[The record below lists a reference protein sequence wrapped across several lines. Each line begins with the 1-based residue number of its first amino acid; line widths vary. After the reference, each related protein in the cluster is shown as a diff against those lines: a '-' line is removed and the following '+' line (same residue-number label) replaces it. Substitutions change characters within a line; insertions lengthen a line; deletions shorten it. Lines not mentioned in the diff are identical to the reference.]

1 MKKVIKADG
10 QINFVNEKYLD
21 SVLED
26 TDTVDEDYV
35 VDRTAPT
42 ITEEDIAADN
52 QRTIRNTA
60 KKYLAVIRSPPVD
73 QDEPSHIRVVPALGL
88 TPPAAKAAFCV
99 PTPALAD
106 LATGVAV
113 PVDQVVPL

>member
-35 VDRTAPT
+35 VDRTPPT
-42 ITEEDIAADN
+42 ITEEDIEADN
-52 QRTIRNTA
+52 RRVAREAA
-60 KKYLAVIRSPPVD
+60 KKYLANTDWYVSRKAEAGIAIPD
-73 QDEPSHIRVVPALGL
+73 DILALRQQARL
-88 TPPAAKAAFCV
+88 DASS
-99 PTPALAD
+99 
-106 LATGVAV
+106 
-113 PVDQVVPL
+113 

>member
-21 SVLED
+21 SVLEG

-35 VDRTAPT
+35 VDRTPPT

-60 KKYLAVIRSPPVD
+60 KKYLADTDWYATRYAETGTAIPED
-73 QDEPSHIRVVPALGL
+73 I
-88 TPPAAKAAFCV
+88 AAARAQARIDASEV
-99 PTPALAD
+99 
-106 LATGVAV
+106 
-113 PVDQVVPL
+113 

>member
-21 SVLED
+21 SVLEG

-35 VDRTAPT
+35 VDRTPPT

-60 KKYLAVIRSPPVD
+60 KKYLSDTDWYATRYAETGTAIPED
-73 QDEPSHIRVVPALGL
+73 I
-88 TPPAAKAAFCV
+88 AAARAQARIDASEV
-99 PTPALAD
+99 
-106 LATGVAV
+106 
-113 PVDQVVPL
+113 

>member
-35 VDRTAPT
+35 VDRTPPT

-60 KKYLAVIRSPPVD
+60 KKYLSDTDWYATRYAETGTAIPED
-73 QDEPSHIRVVPALGL
+73 I
-88 TPPAAKAAFCV
+88 AAARAQARIDASEV
-99 PTPALAD
+99 
-106 LATGVAV
+106 
-113 PVDQVVPL
+113 

>member
-35 VDRTAPT
+35 VDRTPPT
-42 ITEEDIAADN
+42 ITEEDIEADR
-52 QRTIRNTA
+52 QRNIRNTA
-60 KKYLAVIRSPPVD
+60 KKYLADTDWYVTRYAETGTAIPED
-73 QDEPSHIRVVPALGL
+73 I
-88 TPPAAKAAFCV
+88 
-99 PTPALAD
+99 
-106 LATGVAV
+106 ATARAQARI
-113 PVDQVVPL
+113 DASTE

>member
-35 VDRTAPT
+35 VDRTPPT

-60 KKYLAVIRSPPVD
+60 KKYLADTDWYATRYAETGTAIPED
-73 QDEPSHIRVVPALGL
+73 I
-88 TPPAAKAAFCV
+88 AAARAQARIDASEV
-99 PTPALAD
+99 
-106 LATGVAV
+106 
-113 PVDQVVPL
+113 

>member
-35 VDRTAPT
+35 VDRTPPT
-42 ITEEDIAADN
+42 ITEEDIEADN
-52 QRTIRNTA
+52 RRVAREAA
-60 KKYLAVIRSPPVD
+60 KKYLANTDWYATRYAETGTAIPED
-73 QDEPSHIRVVPALGL
+73 I
-88 TPPAAKAAFCV
+88 AAARAQARIDASEV
-99 PTPALAD
+99 
-106 LATGVAV
+106 
-113 PVDQVVPL
+113 

>member
-35 VDRTAPT
+35 VDRTPPTKIKEEQLMDIYKGEDSSTTSSSVKPAP
-42 ITEEDIAADN
+42 
-52 QRTIRNTA
+52 
-60 KKYLAVIRSPPVD
+60 
-73 QDEPSHIRVVPALGL
+73 
-88 TPPAAKAAFCV
+88 
-99 PTPALAD
+99 
-106 LATGVAV
+106 
-113 PVDQVVPL
+113 